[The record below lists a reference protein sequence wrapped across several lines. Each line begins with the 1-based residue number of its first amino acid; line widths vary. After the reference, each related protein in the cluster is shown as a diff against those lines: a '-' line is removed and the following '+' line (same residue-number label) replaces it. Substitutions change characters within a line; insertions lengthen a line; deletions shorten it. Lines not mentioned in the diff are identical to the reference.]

1 MYRIMKMKTLVV
13 SRIIAA
19 WMIVILTILLS
30 YIFAN
35 TEQFMGDTSFY
46 RFGPNPELVILGIV
60 IDTPQKYGLIVLYA
74 VINTIIRN
82 LDHSI
87 IAPWITLN
95 IQNINALP
103 TEDTEKKD
111 TNKQFEISII
121 NTIYSWFDWLI
132 YIHMLLAQVDM
143 FLLELTTDVIA
154 IYFVTRWYIKNR
166 AIDNLNIATA
176 VAAAAP
182 IATATVIPATAYAAT
197 ATIYSATAATAA
209 T

>member
-1 MYRIMKMKTLVV
+1 MTTIVV
-13 SRIIAA
+13 SRVIAG

-35 TEQFMGDTSFY
+35 TEQFVGDTSFY
-46 RFGPNPELVILGIV
+46 RFGPNPELIILGIT
-60 IDTPQKYGLIVLYA
+60 IDTPEKYGLIVLYA
-74 VINTIIRN
+74 VINTVIRN

-95 IQNINALP
+95 VQNINAQP

-132 YIHMLLAQVDM
+132 YINMLLAQVDM
-143 FLLELTTDVIA
+143 FLLETITDVIA

-166 AIDNLNIATA
+166 AIINSLSIEAVA
-176 VAAAAP
+176 VAAAEETVPTA
-182 IATATVIPATAYAAT
+182 IVATTYNRARAVASI
-197 ATIYSATAATAA
+197 
-209 T
+209 

>member
-1 MYRIMKMKTLVV
+1 MYHIMKMKTLVV

-74 VINTIIRN
+74 VLNTIIRN

-166 AIDNLNIATA
+166 AIDNLNIA
-176 VAAAAP
+176 AAADAAP
-182 IATATVIPATAYAAT
+182 IATATVIPATAI
-197 ATIYSATAATAA
+197 ATIYSATAAT
-209 T
+209 

>member
-1 MYRIMKMKTLVV
+1 MKTLVV

-74 VINTIIRN
+74 VLNTIIRN

-95 IQNINALP
+95 IQTINALP

-176 VAAAAP
+176 GITDAP
-182 IATATVIPATAYAAT
+182 IATATVIPATAYAAY
-197 ATIYSATAATAA
+197 AT
-209 T
+209 